1 MKISIAGTGYVGL
14 VTGVTFASLGHNVTL
29 VDVIKEKVE
38 LVNRGISPI
47 YEKGMDE
54 LLEKLVREGRIRA
67 TTGIRDAIMETDIT
81 FIAVGTPS
89 REDGSID
96 LSYIRSVSEEIGAVL
111 GKKESFHLV
120 VVKST
125 VVPGTTE
132 NFVLPLIERKSG
144 KKAGKE
150 FGIAMNPEFL
160 REGVALEDSLHPDRI
175 VLGIMDRKS
184 EEILRELY
192 SKIDAPV
199 LITSPTTA
207 EMIKY
212 ASNAFLAT
220 KISFANEIANIC
232 DEMGIDVYDVMKGV
246 GMDHRISPHFLNA
259 GAGFGGSCFPKDV
272 KALIFASRERG
283 YEPELLEE
291 VLRINE
297 RQSLRMIEIAEKKL
311 GELRGKKVA
320 VLGLSFKPDTDDI
333 RESRAIPLVR
343 ALLTRRAHVIG
354 YDPKATE
361 NFRQLFP
368 NIEYAESAE
377 DALKKADI
385 CMIQGDWEEFK
396 NLDYDSLGLELIVD
410 GRRTVKKKIKTP
422 YFRIGS
428 GSLAHPFN

>member
-14 VTGVTFASLGHNVTL
+14 VTGVTFASIGHDVTL
-29 VDVIKEKVE
+29 ADVIKEKVE

-54 LLEKLVREGRIRA
+54 LLEKLVGEGRIRA

-144 KKAGKE
+144 KKAGKD

-175 VLGIMDRKS
+175 VLGVMDRKS

-199 LITSPTTA
+199 FITSPTTA

-232 DEMGIDVYDVMKGV
+232 DEIGIDVYDVMKGV
-246 GMDHRISPHFLNA
+246 SMDHRISPHFLNA

-272 KALIFASRERG
+272 KALISASRERG

-291 VLRINE
+291 VLKINE
-297 RQSLRMIEIAEKKL
+297 RQPMRMIEIAEKKL
-311 GELRGKKVA
+311 GKLSGKKVA

-343 ALLTRRAHVIG
+343 ALLEREAQVIG
-354 YDPKATE
+354 YDPKAME
-361 NFRQLFP
+361 NFGKLFP

-377 DALKKADI
+377 EALKKADI
-385 CMIQGDWEEFK
+385 CMIQTDWDEFK
-396 NLDYDSLGLELIVD
+396 NIDYDSLGLELVVD
-410 GRRTVKKKIKTP
+410 GRRTVKRRITTP
-422 YFRIGS
+422 YYAIGS
-428 GSLAHPFN
+428 GKR